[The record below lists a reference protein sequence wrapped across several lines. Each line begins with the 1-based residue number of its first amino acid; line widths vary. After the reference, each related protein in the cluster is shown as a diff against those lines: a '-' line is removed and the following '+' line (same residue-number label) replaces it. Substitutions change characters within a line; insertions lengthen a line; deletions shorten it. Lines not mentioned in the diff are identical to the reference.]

1 MVLFRYDH
9 CTTHHNPQL
18 ALQRLRW
25 KEWVQVIAEDLTSHD
40 IPLQIWILRAVATYV
55 SVLGPAPVFGIN
67 TSWTQISH
75 VLDNNYISS
84 TNIVKK
90 HDLYQNVSKL
100 VREKNVQAV
109 STLQFDKPQSGT
121 FPTTSR
127 QVNSLALRCGYHLSL
142 LNSAGWSGWNF
153 AWKYPTWCKK
163 NMEKGISTNSIPC
176 SLLVDVSG
184 GVASFCKVYRSNSQ
198 RYQNRAY
205 PHSHKQ
211 HKTSFR
217 LHDESVG

>member
-25 KEWVQVIAEDLTSHD
+25 KEKLQVIAEDLTSMTFHCKFGFWEH
-40 IPLQIWILRAVATYV
+40 LLRMFQYWAQPQFFA
-55 SVLGPAPVFGIN
+55 IN
-67 TSWTQISH
+67 TSLPQN
-75 VLDNNYISS
+75 LPCLNNISS
-84 TNIVKK
+84 PNIVKK
-90 HDLYQNVSKL
+90 HDLYQNMSKICEGKKTC
-100 VREKNVQAV
+100 R
-109 STLQFDKPQSGT
+109 QFPLSSLTPPQSGT

-127 QVNSLALRCGYHLSL
+127 QVNSLALRWFVPSELTQLCWVIRLEFCLKVPHM
-142 LNSAGWSGWNF
+142 
-153 AWKYPTWCKK
+153 WKKK
-163 NMEKGISTNSIPC
+163 HGKRYLREFHSVF
-176 SLLVDVSG
+176 LVSG

-205 PHSHKQ
+205 PHSHKH